1 MILILPIQNFIMLGY
16 NPSVATKDFDYISD
30 IKNFDLPLFDFSG
43 FIMLGSYEV
52 QFRFHDI

>member
-1 MILILPIQNFIMLGY
+1 MLGY